1 MWDTIGLVITH
12 HIMLEGGEEGVAGDG
27 MAVPKT
33 KDNIVSLYLDRCSLA
48 HKGICNVNELFALLV
63 QETKCCC

>member
-1 MWDTIGLVITH
+1 MV
-12 HIMLEGGEEGVAGDG
+12 EGGKEGVGGDE

-33 KDNIVSLYLDRCSLA
+33 KDNIVSLYLDRCSLD
-48 HKGICNVNELFALLV
+48 HKGICSVNELFALLV